1 MASKI
6 NTDNPKH
13 HKYVDTNKYERKKNN
28 KNIKF
33 NFISKIYDVAVLVKT
48 LIIVTGWFGSSRIVG
63 MSRYK
68 IYRIY
73 SDTDRSPNYH
83 SHYRS
88 RYNYNINNIN
98 DKIGKGLIIWNDCNH
113 KTFRV
118 KKKNNFISNHMGKPT
133 IFKFK

>member
-28 KNIKF
+28 KSIKF
-33 NFISKIYDVAVLVKT
+33 NFISKIYDVTVLIKT
-48 LIIVTGWFGSSRIVG
+48 AIIGMGWLRTS
-63 MSRYK
+63 
-68 IYRIY
+68 RIY
-73 SDTDRSPNYH
+73 SDTYRTPNYH
-83 SHYRS
+83 SHYR
-88 RYNYNINNIN
+88 YNYNNTGNIN

-118 KKKNNFISNHMGKPT
+118 KKKNGFVRKHYIGNPT

>member
-28 KNIKF
+28 NIINF
-33 NFISKIYDVAVLVKT
+33 NFISKIYDVSVLVKT
-48 LIIVTGWFGSSRIVG
+48 IIVGITWLKTS
-63 MSRYK
+63 
-68 IYRIY
+68 RIY
-73 SDTDRSPNYH
+73 SNTYRSPNYH
-83 SHYRS
+83 SHYH
-88 RYNYNINNIN
+88 YNYNTNSIKNRV
-98 DKIGKGLIIWNDCNH
+98 GKGCLVIWNDCNH

-118 KKKNNFISNHMGKPT
+118 KKKNGFISKYYMGKPT

>member
-28 KNIKF
+28 KSINF
-33 NFISKIYDVAVLVKT
+33 NFISKIYDVTVLVKT
-48 LIIVTGWFGSSRIVG
+48 LIVGINWFRTSRMVG
-63 MSRYK
+63 ISRYK

-73 SDTDRSPNYH
+73 SDTYRTPNYH
-83 SHYRS
+83 SSYHFNS
-88 RYNYNINNIN
+88 NTNNIS
-98 DKIGKGLIIWNDCNH
+98 DRVGKGLIVWNDCNH

-118 KKKNNFISNHMGKPT
+118 KKKNSFISKYYRGKPT

>member
-28 KNIKF
+28 KSINF
-33 NFISKIYDVAVLVKT
+33 NFISKIYDVTVLVKT
-48 LIIVTGWFGSSRIVG
+48 LIDRTGCVISSRMVG

-68 IYRIY
+68 TYRIY
-73 SDTDRSPNYH
+73 SDTYRTPNYH
-83 SHYRS
+83 SSYHFNS
-88 RYNYNINNIN
+88 NTNNIS
-98 DKIGKGLIIWNDCNH
+98 DRVGKGLIVWNDCNH

-118 KKKNNFISNHMGKPT
+118 KKKNSFISKYYRGKPT

>member
-6 NTDNPKH
+6 NTNNPKH

-28 KNIKF
+28 KSINF

-48 LIIVTGWFGSSRIVG
+48 VIIGMGWFRSS
-63 MSRYK
+63 
-68 IYRIY
+68 RIY
-73 SDTDRSPNYH
+73 SDTYRTPNYH
-83 SHYRS
+83 SSYRF
-88 RYNYNINNIN
+88 NGDINSLR
-98 DKIGKGLIIWNDCNH
+98 DRVTKGRLVIWNDCNH

-118 KKKNNFISNHMGKPT
+118 KKKNSFINNYIGKPT

>member
-33 NFISKIYDVAVLVKT
+33 DFICKIYDVAVLVKS
-48 LIIVTGWFGSSRIVG
+48 VIVG
-63 MSRYK
+63 MGWLRTSH
-68 IYRIY
+68 IY
-73 SDTDRSPNYH
+73 SDTYRTPNYH
-83 SHYRS
+83 SHHHS
-88 RYNYNINNIN
+88 YNYNTNNIN
-98 DKIGKGLIIWNDCNH
+98 NRIGKGLIIWNDCNH
-113 KTFRV
+113 KTFKV
-118 KKKNNFISNHMGKPT
+118 KKKNDFVRNRYNDKPT